1 MKAQKLSEYT
11 YSNSAG
17 SREFMRLRTE
27 SGRIEECTRYQ
38 YIDGT
43 TRFETSADYGRE
55 LNPEE
60 HDKNRA
66 EIIAAFLELI

>member
-1 MKAQKLSEYT
+1 MKPLKLGENTFTNDAGTREY
-11 YSNSAG
+11 
-17 SREFMRLRTE
+17 MKLRTE

-38 YIDGT
+38 YANGT

-66 EIIAAFLELI
+66 EIIRAFLELI

>member
-1 MKAQKLSEYT
+1 MKAICLTQET

-17 SREFMRLRTE
+17 TREFMRLRTE

-38 YIDGT
+38 YIDGK

-66 EIIAAFLELI
+66 EIIADFLKLI